1 MTIKVFNKEP
11 FVFIKEKQ
19 YRPNMI
25 QTQSTAIKRRNSVHK
40 NLFDPSLYQIPEP
53 PRGGFQHQK
62 KEYSKETFS
71 NQVFGYDIT
80 SLKKRFTQLFPSNI
94 QGYLPEVDLRIT
106 IICSIWYVT
115 SSISSNLSKAILRT
129 FNHPIALT
137 ELQFLVSAV
146 LCVGFASIVNLFR
159 LPRLKHTKFSKA
171 LNSFPDGILPEYL
184 DGNFRSSIL
193 HKFLVPSKLVL
204 MTTFPMGIF
213 QFIGHITSHK
223 AVSMIPVS
231 LVHSVKALSPIIT
244 VGYYKFFEH
253 RYYNSMTYYTLL
265 LLIFGVMTTC
275 WSTHGSKRASDN
287 KSGSSLIGLLFAFIS
302 MIIFVAQNIFAKN
315 ILTIRRKV
323 GILPSSSTDDVTS
336 KEGQPSLD
344 KTRFSPLQV
353 DKITILFYCS
363 CIGFSLTLLPFLT
376 GELMHGGSV
385 INDLTLETVALVAI
399 HGIAHFFQAML
410 AFQLI
415 GLLSSINYSVA
426 NIMKRI
432 VVISVA
438 LFWETKLNF
447 FQVFGVILTIAGLY
461 GYDKWGLS
469 KKDGRQT

>member
-1 MTIKVFNKEP
+1 MKE
-11 FVFIKEKQ
+11 EKQ
-19 YRPNMI
+19 YQTKMI
-25 QTQSTAIKRRNSVHK
+25 QTQSTAIKRRNSIHK

-53 PRGGFQHQK
+53 PRGSFQNQK
-62 KEYSKETFS
+62 KEYNKEFS
-71 NQVFGYDIT
+71 NHIFGQDIIN
-80 SLKKRFTQLFPSNI
+80 LKESFIRLFPSNI
-94 QGYLPEVDLRIT
+94 QGYLPEVDLRVT

-115 SSISSNLSKAILRT
+115 SSISSNLSKTILRT

-137 ELQFLVSAV
+137 ELQFLVSAI

-159 LPRLKHTKFSKA
+159 LPRLKHTKFSKI
-171 LNSFPDGILPEYL
+171 LNNFPDGILPEYL
-184 DGNFRSSIL
+184 DGSFRSSIL
-193 HKFLVPSKLVL
+193 RKFLVPSKLVL

-244 VGYYKFFEH
+244 VGYYKFFER
-253 RYYNSMTYYTLL
+253 RYYSSMTYYTLL

-275 WSTHGSKRASDN
+275 WSTHGNKRASDN

-302 MIIFVAQNIFAKN
+302 MIIFVTQNIFAKN

-323 GILPSSSTDDVTS
+323 GILPSSSSEDVTS
-336 KEGQPSLD
+336 KEEQPGLD

-363 CIGFSLTLLPFLT
+363 CIGFLLTLLPFLT
-376 GELMHGGSV
+376 GELVNGSSV
-385 INDLTLETVALVAI
+385 LDDLTLKTVYLVVI

-438 LFWETKLNF
+438 LFWETKVNF
-447 FQVFGVILTIAGLY
+447 LQVFGVILTIAGLY

-469 KKDGRQT
+469 KKDGRQA

>member
-1 MTIKVFNKEP
+1 
-11 FVFIKEKQ
+11 
-19 YRPNMI
+19 MI